1 MENFSNMF
9 TFDAKT
15 RVVFGPDTVQR
26 LGKEAASFGAAKV
39 LLVTDKGIVQA
50 GLLEKARQPLAEAG
64 ITVAVFD
71 EVQPN
76 PTTITVSEGA
86 QAARDHQADLIVGL
100 GGGSSM
106 DAAKAIAIMSV
117 NEGPL
122 EDYCE
127 VFDAWPN
134 TPPSVICLPTTA
146 GTGAEVSL
154 AAMINLPGKN
164 VKRALFGA
172 SIQPAVAIVD
182 PTLTL
187 GLPSRLT
194 ALTGIDALSHAVEA
208 YIAKDANPISDALA
222 EKAIELVAEN
232 LRQAY
237 AHPEDLE
244 ARTHMLLASTM
255 AVIACSSAG
264 LGIVH
269 SLAQT
274 LGGYYD
280 VPHGLSIA
288 VCFPIGIGY
297 NVPVAL
303 EKCGQIS
310 SMLGTHT
317 NGMSNDVA
325 AQSVVDAL
333 RKLTTDLEVQDDLQ
347 SLGVREADLPR
358 LAEICMEDGCTPTN
372 PRPIDTTA
380 FEALYRSA
388 LRPQE

>member
-1 MENFSNMF
+1 MFSF
-9 TFDAKT
+9 AAKT
-15 RVVFGPDTVQR
+15 AVDFGPHAVEG
-26 LGKEAASFGAAKV
+26 LGRTAASLGVAKALV
-39 LLVTDKGIVQA
+39 VTDKGIVQA
-50 GLLEKARQPLAEAG
+50 GLLERVRQPLAQAG
-64 ITVAVFD
+64 ITVAVLD
-71 EVQPN
+71 SVEPN
-76 PTTITVSEGA
+76 PSTKTVSEGA
-86 QAARDHQADLIVGL
+86 LAARDHQADLIVGL

-134 TPPSVICLPTTA
+134 TPLPVICLPTTA

-154 AAMINLPGKN
+154 AAMINLTGKN
-164 VKRALFGA
+164 VKRALVGD

-187 GLPSRLT
+187 SLPPRLT

-208 YIAKDANPISDALA
+208 YIAKDANPISDSLA
-222 EKAIELVAEN
+222 EKAIELVAGN
-232 LRQAY
+232 LRRAF
-237 AHPEDLE
+237 AHPDDLE
-244 ARTHMLLASTM
+244 ARTGMLLASTM

-274 LGGYYD
+274 LGGFYD

-288 VCFPIGIGY
+288 VCFPIGIAY
-297 NVPVAL
+297 NVPL
-303 EKCGQIS
+303 TLQKCGQVS
-310 SMLGTHT
+310 RMLGTHT
-317 NGMSNDVA
+317 NHMSDDA
-325 AQSVVDAL
+325 AALSLVDAL
-333 RKLTTDLEVQDDLQ
+333 HELTKDLDVHDDLQ

-358 LAEICMEDGCTPTN
+358 LAEI
-372 PRPIDTTA
+372 
-380 FEALYRSA
+380 
-388 LRPQE
+388 

>member
-1 MENFSNMF
+1 MFNFAS
-9 TFDAKT
+9 KT
-15 RVVFGPDTVQR
+15 TVVFGPDTVQG
-26 LGKEAASFGAAKV
+26 LGKEAASLGAAKV

-50 GLLEKARQPLAEAG
+50 GLLEKVRQPLAEAG

-76 PTTITVSEGA
+76 PTTLTVSEGA

-134 TPPSVICLPTTA
+134 PPPPVICLPTTA

-182 PTLTL
+182 PSLTL

-222 EKAIELVAEN
+222 EKAIKLVADN
-232 LRQAY
+232 LREAY
-237 AHPEDLE
+237 AHSDNLE
-244 ARTHMLLASTM
+244 ARTHMLLASTI

-303 EKCGQIS
+303 EKCGQVS
-310 SMLGTHT
+310 RMLGTHT
-317 NGMSNDVA
+317 NGMSNDAA

-333 RKLTTDLEVQDDLQ
+333 RKLTTDLDVQDDLQ

-372 PRPIDTTA
+372 PRPIDTGA

>member
-1 MENFSNMF
+1 LENFSVF
-9 TFDAKT
+9 SFAAKT
-15 RVVFGPDTVQR
+15 AVDFGPHAVEG
-26 LGKEAASFGAAKV
+26 LGRTAASLGVAKALV
-39 LLVTDKGIVQA
+39 VTDKGIVQA
-50 GLLEKARQPLAEAG
+50 GLLERVRQPLAQAG
-64 ITVAVFD
+64 ITVAVLD
-71 EVQPN
+71 SVEPN
-76 PTTITVSEGA
+76 PSTKTVSEGA
-86 QAARDHQADLIVGL
+86 LAARDHQADLIVGL

-134 TPPSVICLPTTA
+134 TPPPVICLPTTA

-154 AAMINLPGKN
+154 AAMINLTGKN
-164 VKRALFGA
+164 VKRALVGD

-187 GLPSRLT
+187 SLPPRLT

-208 YIAKDANPISDALA
+208 YIAKDANPISDSLA
-222 EKAIELVAEN
+222 EKAIELVAGN
-232 LRQAY
+232 LRRAF
-237 AHPEDLE
+237 AHPDDLE
-244 ARTHMLLASTM
+244 ARTGMLLASTM

-274 LGGYYD
+274 LGGFYD

-288 VCFPIGIGY
+288 VCFPIGIAY
-297 NVPVAL
+297 NLPRTL
-303 EKCGQIS
+303 EKCGQVS
-310 SMLGTHT
+310 RMLGTHT
-317 NGMSNDVA
+317 THISDDA
-325 AQSVVDAL
+325 AALSVMDAL
-333 RKLTTDLEVQDDLQ
+333 HKLTTDLEVQDDLQ

-372 PRPIDTTA
+372 PRPIDATA

-388 LRPQE
+388 LRPEE